1 MMGDGSMWEGL
12 MQVRRSTV
20 GVVAGLGLLVA
31 GWALTGCAQPVASAD
46 SSPVVRVSTTP
57 PPATTPVEQAAAPE
71 PPPCGLGVKA
81 CVRLST
87 GQAWLRTSP
96 TKVTGPVLIGYG
108 VGAYATPTGRFHV
121 SWKAEHWVSMEYHEP
136 MPDAVFFAAGGI
148 AFHAGSLDTSSHG
161 CVHLQP
167 AVAATFF
174 SVLKPGDL
182 VQVMS

>member
-1 MMGDGSMWEGL
+1 
-12 MQVRRSTV
+12 
-20 GVVAGLGLLVA
+20 VVSGLGLLVA
-31 GWALTGCAQPVASAD
+31 GWALTGCAQPAASAD
-46 SSPVVRVSTTP
+46 TAAPQVMRVSTTT
-57 PPATTPVEQAAAPE
+57 PPAPVRQEADTVVAPE

-96 TKVTGPVLIGYG
+96 TKVTGPVGIGYG
-108 VGAYATPTGRFHV
+108 VGKFATPTGKFHV

-167 AVAATFF
+167 AAAAKFF

-182 VQVMS
+182 VQVLS